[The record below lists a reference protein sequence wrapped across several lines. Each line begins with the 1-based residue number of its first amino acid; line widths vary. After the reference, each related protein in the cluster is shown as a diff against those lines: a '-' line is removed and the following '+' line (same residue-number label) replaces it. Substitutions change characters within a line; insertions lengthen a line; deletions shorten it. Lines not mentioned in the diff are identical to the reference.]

1 MRNMRRLQLI
11 GAALTAI
18 FAIGVLTAASA
29 FAAPEFLLAE
39 WLVGGTAVAS
49 ELTTATTGEWL
60 IEDDKAPLVGKTAA
74 LCSGILDGWMGPNSL
89 GFVSEVLSLS
99 GTVVGSLTSGT
110 RLTCTNETNCSGT
123 ILVNPLGLTWEGE
136 VELMIDG
143 AETFFAEL
151 FAKTGGGTIGWEV
164 ECTVDGLKIVDECT
178 TEHFV
183 AKLLLNGAELLGE
196 FSQAFTELAG
206 GKLVT
211 CSQGGEGS
219 GVVEGSGVIT
229 RGTETITASSETSE
243 A

>member
-1 MRNMRRLQLI
+1 MRRLQLI
-11 GAALTAI
+11 GAALIAM

-49 ELTTATTGEWL
+49 ELTTTTTGEL
-60 IEDDKAPLVGKTAA
+60 LLEDDKAPLVGKAA
-74 LCSGILDGWMGPNSL
+74 VLCSGILDGWVGPNSL
-89 GFVSEVLSLS
+89 DFVSEVLSLS

-123 ILVNPLGLTWEGE
+123 ILVNALGLTWESE

-143 AETFFAEL
+143 TETFFADL

-164 ECTVDGLKIVDECT
+164 ECTIDGLKVVDECT
-178 TEHFV
+178 SEHGV

-196 FSQAFTELAG
+196 FSTAFTELAG
-206 GKLVT
+206 LKLANCT
-211 CSQGGEGS
+211 EGGENS
-219 GVVEGSGVIT
+219 GVVEGSGVIA